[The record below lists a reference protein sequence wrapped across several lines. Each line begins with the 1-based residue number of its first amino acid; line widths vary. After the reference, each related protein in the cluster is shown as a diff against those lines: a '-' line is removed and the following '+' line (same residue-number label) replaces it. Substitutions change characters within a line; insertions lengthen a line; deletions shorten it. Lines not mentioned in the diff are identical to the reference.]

1 MLRYTPRNISGGNV
15 MRVTTLLAAATITL
29 FTVTAAPAQTAKGWD
44 DVIAAAKKEGEVIVY
59 TAYLSPQTNEPIA
72 RAFEKKYGV
81 KVTYLAA
88 RGSEIRER
96 IRSEQNAN
104 RFIGDLL
111 HHALSS
117 VSTWAE
123 ADNNLQELKG
133 VPNAARLKEPFRSAA
148 DKFQVPIFTINY
160 GFLVNTRLVKPEDEP
175 KKWADLLD
183 PKWQGKAILDDPRAA
198 GGGAVMFRMLHDKY
212 GKEFLEKLAAQKPVL
227 ARDYAIMARRVAQG
241 EFALYYPYILSD
253 YSNIKGLPVKYIV
266 PEDGVTY
273 GSYSAAVMRNAPHP
287 NAARLLADFYLSDE
301 VQTIYAKEAH
311 GIVVDGVKE
320 KLAPETVALMNAKP
334 LVKENFPA
342 IDAMYALAK
351 EIYK

>member
-1 MLRYTPRNISGGNV
+1 
-15 MRVTTLLAAATITL
+15 MRITTLLAAAAVSV
-29 FTVTAAPAQTAKGWD
+29 FAAGSAAAQTAKEWE
-44 DVIAAAKKEGEVIVY
+44 DVIAAGKKEREVIVY

-72 RAFEKKYGV
+72 KAFEKKYGIRI
-81 KVTYLAA
+81 TYLAA
-88 RGSEIRER
+88 RGTEIRER
-96 IRSEQNAN
+96 IRAEQTAN
-104 RFIGDLL
+104 RFIGDVL

-123 ADNNLQELKG
+123 EENYLNPLLG
-133 VPNAARLKEPFRSAA
+133 VPNAARLKEPFKSLA

-160 GFLVNTRLVKPEDEP
+160 GFLINTRLVKPEDEP
-175 KKWADLLD
+175 KKWPDLLD
-183 PKWQGKAILDDPRAA
+183 PKWAGKAISDDPRAA

-212 GKEFLEKLAAQKPVL
+212 GKEFLAKLAAQKPVL
-227 ARDYAIMARRVAQG
+227 GRDYAIMARRVAQG
-241 EFALYYPYILSD
+241 EFPLYYPYILSD

-273 GSYSAAVMRNAPHP
+273 GSYSTAILRNAPHP

-301 VQTIYAKEAH
+301 VQTIYAREAH
-311 GIVVDGVKE
+311 GIVVTGVQE
-320 KLAPETVALMNAKP
+320 KFPADVQAMMNAKG

-342 IDAMYALAK
+342 IDAMYTLAK